1 MQLVC
6 RHPTNLG
13 VSLTSDPEPNVYRSC
28 APGYIGGTSLFHLI
42 QHPKISDHVIT
53 IYIRSA
59 EKAKGFEKLGFK
71 TVVGSLDDVV
81 DLERLTAGSDII
93 FQVVSSW
100 RIVPSPRDVPATDVT
115 HLEFVGRC

>member
-1 MQLVC
+1 M
-6 RHPTNLG
+6 
-13 VSLTSDPEPNVYRSC
+13 
-28 APGYIGGTSLFHLI
+28 
-42 QHPKISDHVIT
+42 
-53 IYIRSA
+53 
-59 EKAKGFEKLGFK
+59 GFK

-81 DLERLTAGSDII
+81 DLERLTAGSDVI